1 MVATIAVITAITVKK
16 KKKKRFR
23 DRSADRSDNDR

>member
-1 MVATIAVITAITVKK
+1 MVATIAVITAITVK